1 MQHKQ
6 ESMSQQWPD
15 SQTFWQNKRVIVTG
29 GSGFLG
35 SFVVNKLHARG
46 AAEVIVP
53 RRADYD
59 LRDIAAI
66 RQLFAD
72 AQTFRIPHCT

>member
-1 MQHKQ
+1 MV
-6 ESMSQQWPD
+6 D
-15 SQTFWQNKRVIVTG
+15 
-29 GSGFLG
+29 
-35 SFVVNKLHARG
+35 KLHERG

-72 AQTFRIPHCT
+72 VQSGDTQLLNGFGAWLTKIIVRLGLKG